1 MLTGNDLT
9 DLVLDDAGGRM
20 DSAVL
25 HTRQQFAS
33 VRTGRASPALFEKFL
48 VDYYGTEVPLQQ
60 LASFSVPEAQL
71 LVISPFDKNSIS
83 AIERAIIQAD
93 LGLNPS
99 NDGNVVRLTFP
110 PLTEERRRELVRLV
124 KQMAEDGRV
133 AIRNNRRSGRHDIDQ
148 LSKDGDVSE
157 DIAARASKELDQLT
171 HNHEQ
176 LINDALSVKEQE
188 LLEI

>member
-1 MLTGNDLT
+1 MTTGDEMT
-9 DLVLDDAGGRM
+9 DLVVAEAGERM
-20 DSAVL
+20 DGAVH
-25 HTRQQFAS
+25 HTRQQFAT
-33 VRTGRASPALFEKFL
+33 VRTGRASPALFERFL
-48 VDYYGTEVPLQQ
+48 VEYYGTEVPLQQ

-71 LVISPFDKNSIS
+71 LVISPFDKGSIA

-124 KQMAEDGRV
+124 KQMAEDGRI
-133 AIRNNRRSGRHDIDQ
+133 AIRNSRRSGRHDIDQ
-148 LSKDGDVSE
+148 LSKGGDVSE
-157 DIAARASKELDQLT
+157 DIAARAEKELDQLT

-176 LINDALSVKEQE
+176 LINDALGVKEQE